1 VKQEQTM
8 SSKELKGGSAS
19 TGAGYA
25 ERCRTAPAKS
35 MKTTPPPGPKAEPVR
50 LNGVPRVGGNGIK

>member
-1 VKQEQTM
+1 M

-35 MKTTPPPGPKAEPVR
+35 MKMAPPPGPKAEPVR